1 MKRFLT
7 AAAAV
12 SAATVLAVSCAKE
25 RTSDTNEAA
34 KRYFD
39 AWVTVQKETHPE
51 YLWEKT
57 GNGVYLLED
66 EQIEN
71 GDIVTDSS
79 YVFVYYVYTD
89 LEGNILGTNSEEL
102 AHKTDMDYDISN
114 YYGPA
119 TWTNSDAGLNVGV
132 RDVISGMTIGGQR
145 KAVVPSWLSTATRY
159 GSEEEFLANVTDGS
173 NSIYDITIVDATND
187 ILLYQR
193 DSMDRYWKRNIQHI
207 DPDNSGA
214 TESQPYTG
222 PDGIVFQEKWDT
234 AYTGF
239 LFRQYFNNLDKD
251 ENGSPAMSFED
262 DTTLYINYTG
272 RLLYGSRAGQVF
284 DTTIA
289 DTAKVHNIYN
299 AARSYEPVE
308 IKWSSDSTA
317 ISMGGSTDLINGF
330 KSMLKHLHNEEA
342 GDEEKFTAGEKAV
355 AIFYSSLGY
364 GYSGSGSLI
373 PGFAPLR
380 FDITVV
386 KQEEE

>member
-1 MKRFLT
+1 MAG
-7 AAAAV
+7 AAAAALM
-12 SAATVLAVSCAKE
+12 AAAGCAKQMS
-25 RTSDTNEAA
+25 TPANEAE

-39 AWVTVQKETHPE
+39 AWMHVHHPE
-51 YLWEKT
+51 LTAT
-57 GNGVYLLED
+57 GNWIY
-66 EQIEN
+66 IEEETA
-71 GDIVTDSS
+71 GEGKPADSAF
-79 YVFVYYVYTD
+79 VFVTYTAMD
-89 LEGNILGTNSEEL
+89 LSGNVSATSDSTMAKRLNTWQPQ
-102 AHKTDMDYDISN
+102 N
-114 YYGPA
+114 YYGPVV
-119 TWTNSDAGLNVGV
+119 WNRESQQAGVYYSMLGMNVGGT
-132 RDVISGMTIGGQR
+132 RRTIIPGWLMTY
-145 KAVVPSWLSTATRY
+145 SRY
-159 GSEEEFLANVTDGS
+159 TTEEEYLANVTGGT
-173 NSIYDITIVDATND
+173 NSIYEIKITGQTGDISKWQV
-187 ILLYQR
+187 
-193 DSMDRYWKRNIQHI
+193 DSMYRFVGKDPLDLFGKIAPADSAEYGFYYEGIINAEDGTYDTEKR
-207 DPDNSGA
+207 D
-214 TESQPYTG
+214 T
-222 PDGIVFQEKWDT
+222 DT
-234 AYTGF
+234 AST
-239 LFRQYFNNLDKD
+239 LF
-251 ENGSPAMSFED
+251 PT
-262 DTTLYINYTG
+262 DTTVYINYTG
-272 RLLYGSRAGQVF
+272 RLLNGQVF